1 MSQRALYPALLTTL
15 AALWLGGHSP
25 ARADIY
31 ECRGADGTLHYTNTR
46 TSDRGCRV
54 VVRGSSRPAAAAAS
68 DRPAMQGAEA
78 YTRPANSRERSSDPA
93 RYHRYDAFIREAARL
108 YQLPEP
114 FVRAVVRV
122 ESDFNPNVVS
132 NAGAM
137 GLMQLMPGTA
147 RSMGVRD
154 PFDPRQNILG
164 GTRYLRVLANSFNGD
179 LVLTVAAYNA
189 GGGAVTRYRGVP
201 PYAETRRYVQRVLR
215 HYYAYRAGRVETHR

>member
-1 MSQRALYPALLTTL
+1 MLVRSTLRLTLTL
-15 AALWLGGHSP
+15 AALWAGGHGV

-31 ECRGADGTLHYTNTR
+31 ECRRPDGSTHYTNAPSGER
-46 TSDRGCRV
+46 NCRV
-54 VVRGSSRPAAAAAS
+54 VVHGTDRSRTAP
-68 DRPAMQGAEA
+68 DRPAMQGADDFS
-78 YTRPANSRERSSDPA
+78 RPANANERSSDPA
-93 RYHRYDAFIREAARL
+93 RYRRYDAFIREASQL
-108 YQLPEP
+108 YQLPEA

-137 GLMQLMPGTA
+137 GLMQLMPQTA

-154 PFDPRQNILG
+154 PFDPRQNLLG
-164 GTRYLRVLANSFNGD
+164 GTRDLRVLANSFNGD

-215 HYYAYRAGRVETHR
+215 HYYAYRAGRVEAQR